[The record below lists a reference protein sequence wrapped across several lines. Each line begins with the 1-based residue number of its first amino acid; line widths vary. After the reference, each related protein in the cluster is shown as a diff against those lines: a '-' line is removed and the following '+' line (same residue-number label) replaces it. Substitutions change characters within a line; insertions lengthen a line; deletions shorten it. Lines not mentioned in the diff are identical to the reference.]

1 MSTLITNIIIR
12 RVSQSSKCKFLIV
25 LTLVSFLFAQSQT
38 NNAAL
43 TIKWIGNHNAISS
56 LDGVI
61 HTAPTLALNIAD
73 YNHAYLDQFTKG
85 NTKLLNNRDSIIA
98 DSIINQ
104 IAVKFFSDLA
114 YGNHPPNLQSTG
126 YRFKL
131 NTYNINE
138 LIIKHSKSNSLLKL
152 AQYLNTN
159 SFEVSKLLATLKVY
173 QDSSK
178 KNNTRI
184 KLLVRAINDYRWLRA
199 VSETQRVVLV
209 NIPSA
214 QLRVYEREKTLL
226 AMKLILGKAR
236 TPSKTFSTL
245 IQKITINPYWVVPSS
260 IAINEMLPK
269 LKRDNGYI
277 DRNHLQVLNSN
288 YKVINAGNI
297 NWDSYDANNFPFTIR
312 QSTGCDNSLG
322 IIKLEFDSP
331 FGVYLHDTP
340 EKSLFTYNSRFYS
353 HGCMRMEKPI
363 EMAKLLMQKNSLA
376 LDTIDLEA
384 CAKRPDPITINVP
397 EQIPLIV
404 WYNLIDF
411 DDTGAVKFYKD
422 VYHQFT
428 Y

>member
-1 MSTLITNIIIR
+1 
-12 RVSQSSKCKFLIV
+12 
-25 LTLVSFLFAQSQT
+25 
-38 NNAAL
+38 
-43 TIKWIGNHNAISS
+43 
-56 LDGVI
+56 
-61 HTAPTLALNIAD
+61 
-73 YNHAYLDQFTKG
+73 
-85 NTKLLNNRDSIIA
+85 
-98 DSIINQ
+98 
-104 IAVKFFSDLA
+104 
-114 YGNHPPNLQSTG
+114 
-126 YRFKL
+126 
-131 NTYNINE
+131 
-138 LIIKHSKSNSLLKL
+138 
-152 AQYLNTN
+152 
-159 SFEVSKLLATLKVY
+159 
-173 QDSSK
+173 
-178 KNNTRI
+178 
-184 KLLVRAINDYRWLRA
+184 
-199 VSETQRVVLV
+199 
-209 NIPSA
+209 
-214 QLRVYEREKTLL
+214 LL
-226 AMKLILGKAR
+226 AMKLVLGKAR

-297 NWDSYDANNFPFTIR
+297 NWDSYDASNFPFTIR

-340 EKSLFTYNSRFYS
+340 EKSLFSYNSRFYS

-384 CAKRPDPITINVP
+384 CAKRPDPITITVP
-397 EQIPLIV
+397 EQMPLIV

>member
-1 MSTLITNIIIR
+1 
-12 RVSQSSKCKFLIV
+12 
-25 LTLVSFLFAQSQT
+25 
-38 NNAAL
+38 
-43 TIKWIGNHNAISS
+43 
-56 LDGVI
+56 
-61 HTAPTLALNIAD
+61 
-73 YNHAYLDQFTKG
+73 
-85 NTKLLNNRDSIIA
+85 
-98 DSIINQ
+98 
-104 IAVKFFSDLA
+104 
-114 YGNHPPNLQSTG
+114 
-126 YRFKL
+126 
-131 NTYNINE
+131 
-138 LIIKHSKSNSLLKL
+138 LLKL
-152 AQYLNTN
+152 VQYLNTN

-184 KLLVRAINDYRWLRA
+184 IQLVRAINDYRWLRA

-226 AMKLILGKAR
+226 AMKLVLGKAR

-297 NWDSYDANNFPFTIR
+297 NWDSYDASNFPFTIR

-340 EKSLFTYNSRFYS
+340 EKSLFSYNSRFYS

-384 CAKRPDPITINVP
+384 CAKRPDPITITVP
-397 EQIPLIV
+397 EQMPLIV

>member
-1 MSTLITNIIIR
+1 MSTLVTNNIKGKTWQTKKR
-12 RVSQSSKCKFLIV
+12 TFLIV
-25 LTLVSFLFAQSQT
+25 FTLLSFLFAQSQVAT
-38 NNAAL
+38 TDL
-43 TIKWIGNHNAISS
+43 TLKWVNYPDRINS
-56 LDGVI
+56 LHGLI
-61 HTAPTLALNIAD
+61 QSAPKLALNTAD
-73 YNHAYLDQFTKG
+73 YKPAYLAQFIQGTR
-85 NTKLLNNRDSIIA
+85 KLLNQRDSIIA
-98 DSIINQ
+98 DSNINL
-104 IAVKFFSDLA
+104 IAVHFFTDVA

-126 YRFKL
+126 YKFKL
-131 NTYNINE
+131 NSYNVNE
-138 LIIKHSKSNSLLKL
+138 LIFKHFKTNTLPNLV
-152 AQYLNTN
+152 QYLNN
-159 SFEVSKLLATLKVY
+159 YSKEVVKLLVTLNKY

-178 KNNTRI
+178 KNNARI
-184 KLLVRAINDYRWLRA
+184 KQLIRATNDYRWLRA
-199 VSETQRVVLV
+199 ISETQRIVLV

-214 QLRVYEREKTLL
+214 QLKVYERENVLL
-226 AMKLILGKAR
+226 SMKLILGKVS

-269 LKRDNGYI
+269 LKQDNGYI
-277 DRNHLQVLNSN
+277 NRNHLQVLNTN
-288 YKVINAGNI
+288 YKVVNSDNI
-297 NWDSYDANNFPFTIR
+297 NWDNYDANNFPFTIR

-340 EKSLFTYNSRFYS
+340 EKSLFTTNNRFYS

-363 EMAKLLMQKNSLA
+363 EMAKLLMQKNSIA

-384 CAKRPDPITINVP
+384 CSKRPDPITIPVP
-397 EQIPLIV
+397 EKIPLVV

-411 DDTGAVKFYKD
+411 DASGAVKFYKD